1 MRANHN
7 DPQYTLSDYQ
17 IDVVRIQLVK
27 DRTIFSDQ
35 PISTPDAAVDMIG
48 RELAEWDREA
58 ILILNL
64 DSKNRVIN
72 MHVAS
77 FGTINY
83 SATSMRELI
92 KSSIL
97 SNASSM
103 IMMHNHP
110 SGDVSPSEEDI
121 EITGNIVAVGKLM
134 GIEVIDHIIVGSN
147 PSFHY
152 YSFCED
158 DMLSP
163 SQKINLIDDAP
174 KKNIAAEKKAKRKSS
189 R

>member
-1 MRANHN
+1 MRTNHN

-27 DRTIFSDQ
+27 DRTIFSNQ
-35 PISTPDAAVDMIG
+35 PVSTPDAAIDMIG

-64 DSKNRVIN
+64 DSQNRVIN
-72 MHVAS
+72 LHVAS
-77 FGTINY
+77 IGTISY
-83 SATSMRELI
+83 SLTTMRELI

-103 IMMHNHP
+103 IVMHNHP
-110 SGDVSPSEEDI
+110 SGDVSPSVEDI
-121 EITGNIVAVGKLM
+121 DITGNIVAVGKLM
-134 GIEVIDHIIVGSN
+134 GIEVLDHIIVGSY
-147 PSFHY
+147 PSFQY
-152 YSFCED
+152 YSFSD
-158 DMLSP
+158 NDMLRP

-174 KKNIAAEKKAKRKSS
+174 KKGIAAEKKPKRKSC